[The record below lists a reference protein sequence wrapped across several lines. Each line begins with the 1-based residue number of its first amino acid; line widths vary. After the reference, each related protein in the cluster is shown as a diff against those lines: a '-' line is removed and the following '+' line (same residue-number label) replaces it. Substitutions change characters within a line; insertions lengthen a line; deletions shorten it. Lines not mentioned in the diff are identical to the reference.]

1 VSHFP
6 YRSVPE
12 PSVKPNDVMVPIS
25 SLRTGR
31 ALRPFSCS
39 NLGLAWPAVKKSV
52 YHIAGTN
59 LMVRDILSN
68 LRPPVDLAM
77 NLVVG
82 W

>member
-1 VSHFP
+1 MCHTS
-6 YRSVPE
+6 RID
-12 PSVKPNDVMVPIS
+12 PSRNPVS

-31 ALRPFSCS
+31 ALRSFSCS

-52 YHIAGTN
+52 YHIADTN

-68 LRPPVDLAM
+68 LGSPIDLVV